1 MYSTLIHWLFRKVLF
16 NAHICEFLKC
26 SSVIEELHAC
36 TLSHLSCVQLFVTL
50 GTVACQAPLS
60 MGFSKQEYQSG
71 LPCPP
76 PWDLPNP
83 GSEPTFLTSAAF
95 ADVFFT
101 TSATWEALLKNYF
114 SSMWLDIIL
123 CKTSIPLNLFR
134 LVLWPSI
141 WSSLDN
147 LPHVI
152 ENLHPVVIW
161 SVQ

>member
-1 MYSTLIHWLFRKVLF
+1 MP
-16 NAHICEFLKC
+16 
-26 SSVIEELHAC
+26 
-36 TLSHLSCVQLFVTL
+36 LSHLSCVQLFATPW
-50 GTVACQAPLS
+50 TVAYQAPRS
-60 MGFSKQEYQSG
+60 MGFSRQEYQSG

-76 PWDLPNP
+76 PGDLPNP
-83 GSEPTFLTSAAF
+83 GIECTFLTSPAF

-101 TSATWEALLKNYF
+101 TSATWKAQLKNYF
-114 SSMWLDIIL
+114 SSMWLEIIL

-141 WSSLDN
+141 WSIMEN

-152 ENLHPVVIW
+152 ENNLHYVVTC